1 MINLFQHQENFQ
13 SDLMTPAKFYF
24 SETSVYQELLKF
36 IPADAKVILE
46 LGCGNGKIA
55 SQYKQINPHCRY
67 IGIESNPKL
76 AKNAAA
82 QLDEV
87 LVGNIQKNIY
97 TLNISPKTVDFLI
110 YSWNLMD
117 ISNPT
122 EILKYCQSLLT
133 NDAQV
138 LVIIANLQYW
148 HRIINLLKGNW
159 ENSEIIRHWL
169 SLESL
174 KSDFATAGLQIYEV
188 QTRGKKG
195 EEFEKFLQLS
205 EPLVDALG
213 LDRKKFTAQ
222 TAAEYFIVRATKSP
236 IPPRRLLI
244 QTIIMDPKVCG
255 TVRVLEP
262 DRFSATIPG
271 VRTISTVKSADLNL
285 GWPQEEK
292 VFIWQRTILSY
303 PSDFHKLKSLL
314 EKNYLIV
321 AEIDDNPLRRP
332 EYAENNYLSYRGCHC
347 VQTSTESLAKFLRQY
362 NPNVIVF
369 QNQLANIL
377 PLSEHK
383 LSNNNYCSI
392 FFGAVNRELDWKEI
406 MPIINQILSDHQDK
420 IRVKVIHDESFFKNL
435 NTTNKEFYPFCAYDQ
450 YLEILASCDIGLLPL
465 NDNQI
470 NQMKSD
476 LKFLECASSGVA
488 VLASPTVY
496 KNPIID
502 GETGLI
508 YYSLSDFAKKFIK
521 LIINKNLRERIIN
534 QAYNWVK
541 NNRLLCQYYRQRRD
555 WYLHMSDELPRL
567 NEELKNRVPELFS

>member
-1 MINLFQHQENFQ
+1 
-13 SDLMTPAKFYF
+13 MTPAKFYF

-55 SQYKQINPHCRY
+55 SQYKQINPYCRY

-271 VRTISTVKSADLNL
+271 VRTISTVKSKSADLNL

-420 IRVKVIHDESFFKNL
+420 IRVKVIHDELFFKNL

>member
-1 MINLFQHQENFQ
+1 MA
-13 SDLMTPAKFYF
+13 PAKFYF
-24 SETSVYQELLKF
+24 SETSTYQELLKF

-46 LGCGNGKIA
+46 LGCGNGTIA

-67 IGIESNPKL
+67 IGMESNPKL

-82 QLDEV
+82 QLDEI
-87 LVGNIQKNIY
+87 LVGNIQQNIS
-97 TLNISPKTVDFLI
+97 TLNISPRTVDCLI

-122 EILKYCQSLLT
+122 EILKYCQSLLK

-148 HRIINLLKGNW
+148 HKIINLLKGNW

-188 QTRGKKG
+188 QTRGEKG
-195 EEFEKFLQLS
+195 EEFEKFLKLT

-213 LDRKKFTAQ
+213 LDRKKFTTQ
-222 TAAEYFIVRATKSP
+222 TAAEYFIVRATRSP

-262 DRFSATIPG
+262 DKFSATIPG
-271 VRTISTVKSADLNL
+271 VRTISTVKTADLNL

-303 PSDFHKLKSLL
+303 PSDLHKLKSLL

-321 AEIDDNPLRRP
+321 AEIDDHPLRRP

-369 QNQLANIL
+369 QNQLAKIPL
-377 PLSEHK
+377 LSEHNF
-383 LSNNNYCSI
+383 SDHSYPSI

-420 IRVKVIHDESFFKNL
+420 IRVKVIHDELFFKSL
-435 NTTNKEFYPFCAYDQ
+435 NTANKEFYPFCAYNQ

-476 LKFLECASSGVA
+476 LKFIECAASGVA

-496 KNPIID
+496 NNQIID

-508 YYSLSDFAKKFIK
+508 YYSVSDFAKKFRKI
-521 LIINKNLRERIIN
+521 IINKNLRERIVN

-555 WYLHMSDELPRL
+555 WYLHMIDELPRL

>member
-1 MINLFQHQENFQ
+1 
-13 SDLMTPAKFYF
+13 MTPAKFYF

-159 ENSEIIRHWL
+159 ENSEIIRHCL
-169 SLESL
+169 NLESL

-420 IRVKVIHDESFFKNL
+420 IRVKVIHDELFFKNL

>member
-1 MINLFQHQENFQ
+1 
-13 SDLMTPAKFYF
+13 
-24 SETSVYQELLKF
+24 
-36 IPADAKVILE
+36 
-46 LGCGNGKIA
+46 
-55 SQYKQINPHCRY
+55 
-67 IGIESNPKL
+67 
-76 AKNAAA
+76 
-82 QLDEV
+82 
-87 LVGNIQKNIY
+87 
-97 TLNISPKTVDFLI
+97 
-110 YSWNLMD
+110 
-117 ISNPT
+117 
-122 EILKYCQSLLT
+122 
-133 NDAQV
+133 
-138 LVIIANLQYW
+138 
-148 HRIINLLKGNW
+148 
-159 ENSEIIRHWL
+159 
-169 SLESL
+169 
-174 KSDFATAGLQIYEV
+174 
-188 QTRGKKG
+188 
-195 EEFEKFLQLS
+195 
-205 EPLVDALG
+205 
-213 LDRKKFTAQ
+213 
-222 TAAEYFIVRATKSP
+222 
-236 IPPRRLLI
+236 RLLI

-262 DRFSATIPG
+262 DKFSATIPG
-271 VRTISTVKSADLNL
+271 VRTISTVKTADLNL

-303 PSDFHKLKSLL
+303 PSDLHKLKSLL

-321 AEIDDNPLRRP
+321 AEIDDHPLRRP

-369 QNQLANIL
+369 QNQLAKIPL
-377 PLSEHK
+377 LSEHNF
-383 LSNNNYCSI
+383 SDDSYPSI

-420 IRVKVIHDESFFKNL
+420 IRVKVIHDELFFKSL
-435 NTTNKEFYPFCAYDQ
+435 NTANKEFYPFCAYDQ

-476 LKFLECASSGVA
+476 LKFIECAASGVA

-496 KNPIID
+496 KNQIID

-508 YYSLSDFAKKFIK
+508 YYSVSDFAKKFRKI
-521 LIINKNLRERIIN
+521 IINKNLRERIVN

-555 WYLHMSDELPRL
+555 WYLHMIDELPRL

>member
-1 MINLFQHQENFQ
+1 
-13 SDLMTPAKFYF
+13 MTPAKFYF

-420 IRVKVIHDESFFKNL
+420 IRVKVIHDELFFKNL

>member
-1 MINLFQHQENFQ
+1 
-13 SDLMTPAKFYF
+13 MTPAKFYF

-159 ENSEIIRHWL
+159 ENSEIIRHCL
-169 SLESL
+169 NLESL
-174 KSDFATAGLQIYEV
+174 KSDLATAGLQIYEV

-420 IRVKVIHDESFFKNL
+420 IRVKVIHDELFFKNL

>member
-1 MINLFQHQENFQ
+1 
-13 SDLMTPAKFYF
+13 MTPAKFYF

-271 VRTISTVKSADLNL
+271 VRTISTVKSKSADLNL

-420 IRVKVIHDESFFKNL
+420 IRVKVIHDELFFKNL